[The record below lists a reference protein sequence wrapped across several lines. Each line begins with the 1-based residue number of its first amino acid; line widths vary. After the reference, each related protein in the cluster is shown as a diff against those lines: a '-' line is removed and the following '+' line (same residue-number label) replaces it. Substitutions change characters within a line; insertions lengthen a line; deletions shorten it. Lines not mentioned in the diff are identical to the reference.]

1 MQQQSVLAAVDLG
14 SNSFRLQI
22 ARVEGDQLYM
32 LDGLRETVRLAEG
45 LSDDKFLD
53 AEAQK
58 RALAALGRFA
68 ERLRDLP
75 SIAVRA
81 VGTNSL
87 RVARNAADFIVQAE
101 HVLGFP
107 IEVISGLEEAR
118 LIYLGV
124 AHGLPQSDDNLLVM
138 DIGGGSTEFIVGN
151 GLTPLKLESLY
162 MGSVSYSTR
171 FFPDG
176 KITERKLEKAELA
189 ARSEVQSIT
198 ADYRGQWQYALGSSG
213 TAKSIAEILEAN
225 GYSQGGITRDGLEKL
240 RARLLREGDVNKLD
254 LPGLRPDRAPT
265 LAGGFAIMYAA
276 FCELGIAHMDTALG
290 ALREGVLYDLWGR
303 FHNNDM
309 RDVTVQ
315 HFMRRY
321 DVDYRQVERVTKL
334 SDMLARQFLG
344 NAADGPALQILGWVA
359 SLHGIGI
366 RVAHSGYHKHTA
378 YILANADMPG
388 FSKKEQARLSL
399 LALAHRG
406 NLKKLQGMLTGEE
419 DCVLAMSLRLAVL
432 FYRNRSDIALPVLH
446 GRFSG
451 AKFHL
456 SIDPDWLAQNPLTET
471 ALQDE
476 VKQWKTMGISFALKN
491 DNNFAGW
498 PGAGAQLAAR

>member
-1 MQQQSVLAAVDLG
+1 MQQQSILAAVDLG
-14 SNSFRLQI
+14 SNSFRLQV

-32 LDGLRETVRLAEG
+32 LDGLREPVRLAEG
-45 LSDDKFLD
+45 LSDDKFLG
-53 AEAQK
+53 AEAQQ
-58 RALAALGRFA
+58 RALVALGRFG
-68 ERLRDLP
+68 ERLRGLP
-75 SIAVRA
+75 GMAVRA
-81 VGTNSL
+81 VGTNAL
-87 RVARNAADFIVQAE
+87 RVAKNAPDFILQAE

-124 AHGLPQSDDNLLVM
+124 AHGLPRTENNLLVM
-138 DIGGGSTEFIVGN
+138 DIGGGSTEFIIGN
-151 GLTPLKLESLY
+151 GLTPLKMESLY
-162 MGSVSYSTR
+162 MGCVSYSGR

-176 KITERKLEKAELA
+176 KITERKLEKAEFA
-189 ARSEVQSIT
+189 ARNEVQNIT
-198 ADYRGQWQYALGSSG
+198 ADFRGQWQYALGSSG
-213 TAKSIAEILEAN
+213 TAKSISDILEAC
-225 GYSQGGITRDGLEKL
+225 GYSQSGITREGLEKL
-240 RARLLREGDVNKLD
+240 RARLLKEGDVNKLV
-254 LPGLRPDRAPT
+254 LPGLRPDRVAT

-276 FCELGIAHMDTALG
+276 FRELEITAMQPALA

-315 HFMRRY
+315 NFMRRY
-321 DVDYRQVERVTKL
+321 QVDNNQVARVTRL
-334 SDMLARQFLG
+334 SNMLARQFFG
-344 NAADGPALQILGWVA
+344 NDASESALHVLGWAA

-406 NLKKLQGMLTGEE
+406 NLKRLQGMLNNEE
-419 DCVLAMSLRLAVL
+419 DRVLAMSLRLAVL
-432 FYRNRSDIALPVLH
+432 FYRNRSDIVLPELH
-446 GRFSG
+446 ARFSG
-451 AKFHL
+451 TKFYL
-456 SIDPDWLAQNPLTET
+456 SIDSGWLSQSPLTET

-476 VKQWKTMGISFALKN
+476 VKQWKSLGVSLQIIEE
-491 DNNFAGW
+491 
-498 PGAGAQLAAR
+498 

>member
-1 MQQQSVLAAVDLG
+1 MQQSILAAVDLG
-14 SNSFRLQI
+14 SNSFRLQV
-22 ARVEGDQLYM
+22 ARAEGDQLYM
-32 LDGLRETVRLAEG
+32 LDGLRESVRLAEG
-45 LSDDKFLD
+45 LSKDKFLD
-53 AEAQK
+53 AEAQQ

-75 SIAVRA
+75 SVAVRA
-81 VGTNSL
+81 VGTNAL
-87 RVARNAADFIVQAE
+87 RVAKNAPDFIMQAE

-107 IEVISGLEEAR
+107 IEVISGREEAR

-124 AHGLPQSDDNLLVM
+124 AHGLPKSDDNLLVM

-151 GLTPLKLESLY
+151 GLTPLKMESLY
-162 MGSVSYSTR
+162 MGCVSYSTD

-189 ARSEVQSIT
+189 ARSEVQSIA
-198 ADYRGQWQYALGSSG
+198 ADYKGQWQYALGSSG

-240 RARLLREGDVNKLD
+240 RARLLKEGDVSKLD
-254 LPGLRPDRAPT
+254 LPGLRPDRAST

-276 FCELGIAHMDTALG
+276 FREMEITVMQPALS

-315 HFMRRY
+315 NFMRRY
-321 DVDYRQVERVTKL
+321 SVDVKQVGRVTKL
-334 SDMLARQFLG
+334 AHMLAQQFFG
-344 NAADGPALQILGWVA
+344 SDASQSALHVLGWVA

-406 NLKKLQGMLTGEE
+406 NLKKLQGMLDDEE
-419 DCVLAMSLRLAVL
+419 NCALAMSLRMAVL
-432 FYRNRSDIALPVLH
+432 FYRNRSDITLPDMH

-451 AKFHL
+451 TKFYL
-456 SIDPDWLAQNPLTET
+456 SIDPDWLSQNPLTEA

-476 VKQWKTMGISFALKN
+476 VKQWKTLGVSLQIVEE
-491 DNNFAGW
+491 
-498 PGAGAQLAAR
+498 

>member
-1 MQQQSVLAAVDLG
+1 MEQKSIFAAVDLG

-32 LDGLRETVRLAEG
+32 LDGLREQVRLAEG
-45 LSDDKFLD
+45 LGDDKFLD
-53 AEAQK
+53 AEAQQ
-58 RALAALGRFA
+58 RALDALGLFA

-75 SIAVRA
+75 SVAVRA

-87 RVARNAADFIVQAE
+87 RVAKNAADFIVQAE

-124 AHGLPQSDDNLLVM
+124 AHGLPQSEDNLLVM
-138 DIGGGSTEFIVGN
+138 DIGGGSTEFIIGN
-151 GLTPLKLESLY
+151 GLNPLKLESLY
-162 MGSVSYSTR
+162 MGCVSYSSR

-176 KITERKLEKAELA
+176 KVTERKLEKAELA
-189 ARSEVQSIT
+189 ARNEVQNIA

-225 GYSQGGITRDGLEKL
+225 DYSKSGITRDGLEKL
-240 RARLLREGDVNKLD
+240 RTRLIKQGDMKKLE
-254 LPGLRPDRAPT
+254 LPGLRPDRAAT

-276 FCELGIAHMDTALG
+276 FRELEISTMQPALG

-303 FHNNDM
+303 FHNKDM
-309 RDVTVQ
+309 RDVTVKN
-315 HFMRRY
+315 FMLRY
-321 DVDYRQVERVTKL
+321 HADDKQVKRVSSL
-334 SDMLARQFLG
+334 SNLLARQFFG
-344 NAADGPALQILGWVA
+344 NDENESALQVLGWVA

-388 FSKKEQARLSL
+388 FSKKEQAKLSL

-406 NLKKLQGMLTGEE
+406 NLKKLKDMLKGEE
-419 DCVLAMSLRLAVL
+419 DSVLAMSLRLAVL
-432 FYRNRSDIALPVLH
+432 FYRNRSDVTLPDLH

-451 AKFHL
+451 TKFHL

-476 VKQWKTMGISFALKN
+476 VKQWKTLGISLQIVKK
-491 DNNFAGW
+491 
-498 PGAGAQLAAR
+498 

>member
-1 MQQQSVLAAVDLG
+1 MQQPQSILAAVDLG
-14 SNSFRLQI
+14 SNSFRLQV
-22 ARVEGDQLYM
+22 ARAEGDQLYM
-32 LDGLRETVRLAEG
+32 LDGLREPVRLAEG

-53 AEAQK
+53 AEAQQ
-58 RALAALGRFA
+58 RALVALGRFA

-75 SIAVRA
+75 SVAVRA
-81 VGTNSL
+81 VGTNAL
-87 RVARNAADFIVQAE
+87 RVAKNAPDFIVQAE

-107 IEVISGLEEAR
+107 IEVISGREEAR

-124 AHGLPQSDDNLLVM
+124 AHGLPKSDDNLLVM

-151 GLTPLKLESLY
+151 NLTPLKLESLY

-189 ARSEVQSIT
+189 ARSEVQSIA

-225 GYSQGGITRDGLEKL
+225 GYSQGGITREGLEKL
-240 RARLLREGDVNKLD
+240 RTRLIKEGDVNKLD
-254 LPGLRPDRAPT
+254 LPGLRPDRAAT

-276 FCELGIAHMDTALG
+276 FREMEITTMQPALS

-315 HFMRRY
+315 NFMRRY
-321 DVDYRQVERVTKL
+321 NVDVNQVGRVTRL
-334 SDMLARQFLG
+334 ADMLARQFF
-344 NAADGPALQILGWVA
+344 ASDASESALHFLGWVA

-406 NLKKLQGMLTGEE
+406 NLKKLQGMLSDEE

-432 FYRNRSDIALPVLH
+432 FYRNRSDIVLPVLH
-446 GRFSG
+446 ARFSG
-451 AKFHL
+451 TKFYL

-476 VKQWKTMGISFALKN
+476 VKQWKTLGVSLQIIE
-491 DNNFAGW
+491 D
-498 PGAGAQLAAR
+498 